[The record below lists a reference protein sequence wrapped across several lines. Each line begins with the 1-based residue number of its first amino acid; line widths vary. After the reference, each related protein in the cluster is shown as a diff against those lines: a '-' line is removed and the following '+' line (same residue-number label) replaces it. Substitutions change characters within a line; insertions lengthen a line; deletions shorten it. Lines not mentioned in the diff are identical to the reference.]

1 MVEITSIIQA
11 AIELGFPV
19 AITIYLLWYQG
30 RKMDRFAVK
39 LNEVRLGLYV
49 ILAKLDVVKE
59 YEGAVAE
66 YKAKQKNGG

>member
-30 RKMDRFAVK
+30 RKMDKFATK
-39 LNEVRLGLYV
+39 LNEVNIGLYV
-49 ILAKLDVVKE
+49 ILAKLDAVKE
-59 YEGAVAE
+59 YDGAVAE
-66 YKAKQKNGG
+66 YKSKKKNGG

>member
-30 RKMDRFAVK
+30 RKMDKFSVK
-39 LNEVRLGLYV
+39 LNEVKLGLYV
-49 ILAKLDVVKE
+49 ILTKLDAIKE
-59 YEGAVAE
+59 YDASIAE

>member
-30 RKMDRFAVK
+30 RKMDKFSVK
-39 LNEVRLGLYV
+39 LTEVKLGLYV
-49 ILAKLDVVKE
+49 ILTKLDAIKE
-59 YEGAVAE
+59 YDASIAE